1 MSQNWIDLIKL
12 AGWLLAGFTTARVM
26 YLKVYKHRETE
37 IKSDDGD
44 KLAAVVTFFIWPL
57 VLALVLVGLT
67 LTVLSKAI
75 TWEPKKKQK
84 TQKGN

>member
-44 KLAAVVTFFIWPL
+44 KLAAVVTFL
-57 VLALVLVGLT
+57 YGR
-67 LTVLSKAI
+67 
-75 TWEPKKKQK
+75 
-84 TQKGN
+84 